1 MDISTVASFI
11 SLEIARGFLKEHG
24 KDIYDK
30 AKQLLTPDELISLN
44 LLESHPQD
52 QALQKK
58 IRTAFE
64 KHLAANPTATEELSA
79 LVTQLCQS
87 DKPEK
92 NINQR
97 GDSNVAAQDVYNSTI
112 NINKPWQKT

>member
-1 MDISTVASFI
+1 MDISTIASFI

-52 QALQKK
+52 QELQNRV
-58 IRTAFE
+58 RTAFE
-64 KHLAANPTATEELSA
+64 RHLAANPTATEELSV
-79 LVTQLCQS
+79 LVTQLSQS
-87 DKPEK
+87 DESQK
-92 NINQR
+92 NINQC
-97 GDSNVAAQDVYNSTI
+97 GDRNVAVQDVYGSTI
-112 NINKPWQKT
+112 NINKS